1 MIAAQNV
8 KNSTYA
14 ILGLGRSGLSAA
26 AALKAGGAK
35 IFCLDDNIN
44 NLKIAE
50 ELGYACTVPNQINWN
65 EIDVLLV
72 SPGVPHNY
80 PKPHIVVSA
89 AIENGVAIDN
99 DIGLFFRSIG
109 SSDWEKFGSIP
120 KIIAVT
126 GSNGKSTTSAL
137 IHHILQCEKRPSQL
151 TGNIGKGVFDLE
163 PLTDGETV
171 ILELSSYQ
179 TEVANSLTPD
189 VAVFTNFTPDHLERH
204 GGIGGYYAA
213 KKRLFISGC
222 PDRSVIGVDEFEGKL
237 LAQELADHLH
247 DDRIIRV
254 SGSRKITNLGWT
266 VFANKGFLSEYRR
279 GKQLASL
286 DLREFKA
293 LQGSHNHQ
301 NACAAYAVVRSLGIG
316 PRSILKALKSFTGL
330 AHRSQLVNEISGVV
344 FINDSKATN
353 VDATRHALKIY
364 KNIHLIIGGQAK
376 ENNFDQLQDSI
387 ENVSRIYPMGE
398 AASVIASSF
407 KGQKMEQFN
416 TLEQALERAISYS
429 RKGDTILF
437 SPACASFDQY
447 LNFEERGNHFISL
460 VKEYRNNLI

>member
-1 MIAAQNV
+1 MIPAQNV
-8 KNSTYA
+8 KNSNYA

-26 AALKAGGAK
+26 AALNAGGANVL
-35 IFCLDDNIN
+35 CLDDNIN

-353 VDATRHALKIY
+353 VESAMKSLETFPKVRWICGGEQKEEDISRLNNVLTNVKKAYVIGTNTAKFSSQISCEFEICNTMDIAVKKAFNDAS
-364 KNIHLIIGGQAK
+364 
-376 ENNFDQLQDSI
+376 D
-387 ENVSRIYPMGE
+387 GE
-398 AASVIASSF
+398 TVLLA
-407 KGQKMEQFN
+407 
-416 TLEQALERAISYS
+416 
-429 RKGDTILF
+429 
-437 SPACASFDQY
+437 PATASFDQY
-447 LNFEERGNHFISL
+447 SSFEERGKAF
-460 VKEYRNNLI
+460 EYEIKKLM

>member
-1 MIAAQNV
+1 MISAQNV
-8 KNSTYA
+8 KNISYA
-14 ILGLGRSGLSAA
+14 VLGLGRSGLSVA

-35 IFCLDDNIN
+35 ILCLDDNME

-50 ELGYACTVPNQINWN
+50 DLGFTCTFPGKINWN

-72 SPGVPHNY
+72 SPGVPHHY

-99 DIGLFFRSIG
+99 DIGLFFRSVG
-109 SSDWEKFGSIP
+109 SPEWEKFESIP
-120 KIIAVT
+120 KIVAVT

-137 IHHILQCEKRPSQL
+137 IHHIMQCENRPSQL
-151 TGNIGKGVFDLE
+151 AGNIGKGVFDLE
-163 PLTDGETV
+163 PLTDGETI

-222 PDRSVIGVDEFEGKL
+222 PDRSVIGVDEFEGQL
-237 LAQELADHLH
+237 LAQELADHMH
-247 DDRIIRV
+247 DDRIIKV
-254 SGSRKITNLGWT
+254 SNCRKITSLGWN

-279 GKQLASL
+279 GKQVASI
-286 DLREFKA
+286 DLRKCTA

-301 NACAAYAVVRSLGIG
+301 NACAAYAAVRTLGVG
-316 PRSILKALKSFTGL
+316 PRSVEKALRSFNGL
-330 AHRSQLVNEISGVV
+330 PHRLQLVTEIDGVV

-353 VDATRHALKIY
+353 VESAMKALETFSKVRWICGGLQKEEDISRLNNVLANVKKAY
-364 KNIHLIIGGQAK
+364 VIGTNTAK
-376 ENNFDQLQDSI
+376 F
-387 ENVSRIYPMGE
+387 
-398 AASVIASSF
+398 ASQISCKFEIS
-407 KGQKMEQFN
+407 N
-416 TLEQALERAISYS
+416 TLNKAVKNAFNDAKDGE
-429 RKGDTILF
+429 TILF
-437 SPACASFDQY
+437 SPAAASFDQY
-447 LNFEERGNHFISL
+447 SSFEERGRAFEHEIKKL
-460 VKEYRNNLI
+460 L

>member
-1 MIAAQNV
+1 MIPAQNV
-8 KNSTYA
+8 KNSTYV
-14 ILGLGRSGLSAA
+14 ILGLGRSGLAAA

-50 ELGYACTVPNQINWN
+50 ELGFACTVPNQINWN

-279 GKQLASL
+279 GKQVASL

-316 PRSILKALKSFTGL
+316 PRSIAKALKSFTGL
-330 AHRSQLVNEISGVV
+330 AHRSQLVTEISGVV

-353 VDATRHALKIY
+353 VESAMKSLETFPKVRWICGGEQKEEDISRLNNVLTNVKKAYVIGTNTAKFSSQISCEFEICNTMDIAVKKAFNDAS
-364 KNIHLIIGGQAK
+364 
-376 ENNFDQLQDSI
+376 D
-387 ENVSRIYPMGE
+387 GE
-398 AASVIASSF
+398 TVLLA
-407 KGQKMEQFN
+407 
-416 TLEQALERAISYS
+416 
-429 RKGDTILF
+429 
-437 SPACASFDQY
+437 PATASFDQY
-447 LNFEERGNHFISL
+447 SSFEERGKAF
-460 VKEYRNNLI
+460 EYEIKKLM

>member
-1 MIAAQNV
+1 MIPAQNV
-8 KNSTYA
+8 KNKNYA

-26 AALKAGGAK
+26 RALKAGGAS
-35 IFCLDDNIN
+35 ILCLDDNIK

-50 ELGYACTVPNQINWN
+50 ELGFTCTVPEKINWN

-72 SPGVPHNY
+72 SPGVPYHH
-80 PKPHIVVSA
+80 PKPHFVVSA

-99 DIGLFFRSIG
+99 DIGLFFKSIG
-109 SSDWEKFGSIP
+109 SADWEKFESIP

-137 IHHILQCEKRPSQL
+137 IHHILQYENRPSQL
-151 TGNIGKGVFDLE
+151 AGNIGKGVFDLE
-163 PLTDGETV
+163 PLTDGETI

-189 VAVFTNFTPDHLERH
+189 VAVFTNFTPDHLDRH

-237 LAQELADHLH
+237 LAQELADYLH

-254 SGSRKITNLGWT
+254 SSSRKITSLGWT
-266 VFANKGFLSEYRR
+266 VFANNGFLSEYRR
-279 GKQLASL
+279 GKQVASL
-286 DLREFKA
+286 DLRKCNA

-301 NACAAYAVVRSLGIG
+301 NACAAYAAVRTLGVG
-316 PRSILKALKSFTGL
+316 PRSVEKALKNFTGL
-330 AHRSQLVNEISGVV
+330 AHRSQLVAQISGVV

-353 VDATRHALKIY
+353 I
-364 KNIHLIIGGQAK
+364 
-376 ENNFDQLQDSI
+376 DSA
-387 ENVSRIYPMGE
+387 M
-398 AASVIASSF
+398 
-407 KGQKMEQFN
+407 K
-416 TLEQALERAISYS
+416 ALETFPKIRWICGGELKEGDISRLNNVLKNVKKAYVIGTNTA
-429 RKGDTILF
+429 KF
-437 SPACASFDQY
+437 SSQISCEFEICNTMDIAVKKAFNDAKDSETVLLAPAAASFDQFSS
-447 LNFEERGNHFISL
+447 FEERGKAFEHEIKKL
-460 VKEYRNNLI
+460 M

>member
-1 MIAAQNV
+1 MISAHNL
-8 KNSTYA
+8 KNTSYA
-14 ILGLGRSGLSAA
+14 ILGLGRSGLSVAK
-26 AALKAGGAK
+26 ALTASGAK
-35 IFCLDDNIN
+35 ILCLDDNID

-50 ELGYACTVPNQINWN
+50 NLGFACKLPDKINWN

-72 SPGVPHNY
+72 SPGVPHHY
-80 PKPHIVVSA
+80 PKPHSVVSA

-99 DIGLFFRSIG
+99 DIGLFFRFAG
-109 SSDWEKFGSIP
+109 SADWGKFESIP

-137 IHHILQCEKRPSQL
+137 IHHILKADNRPSQL
-151 TGNIGKGVFDLE
+151 AGNIGKGVFDLE

-213 KKRLFISGC
+213 KKRLFTSGW

-237 LAQELADHLH
+237 LAQQLADHLH

-254 SGSRKITNLGWT
+254 SSSSKITNLGWA
-266 VFANKGFLSEYRR
+266 VFANKGFLSEYRL
-279 GKQLASL
+279 GKQVASL
-286 DLREFKA
+286 DLRKCNA

-301 NACAAYAVVRSLGIG
+301 NACAAYAAVRALGIG
-316 PRSILKALKSFTGL
+316 PRSIEEALNSFTGL
-330 AHRSQLVNEISGVV
+330 AHRSQLVTKINGVV

-353 VDATRHALKIY
+353 VDSAMKSLETFPKVRWICGGEQKEQDISRLNKALTNVKKAY
-364 KNIHLIIGGQAK
+364 VIGANSARFSSQISCEFEICNTMDVAVKKAFSEAK
-376 ENNFDQLQDSI
+376 D
-387 ENVSRIYPMGE
+387 GE
-398 AASVIASSF
+398 TVLLAPAA
-407 KGQKMEQFN
+407 
-416 TLEQALERAISYS
+416 
-429 RKGDTILF
+429 
-437 SPACASFDQY
+437 ASFDQY
-447 LNFEERGNHFISL
+447 TSFEERGKAFEHEIKKL
-460 VKEYRNNLI
+460 M

>member
-1 MIAAQNV
+1 MISARNV
-8 KNSTYA
+8 KNTNYA

-26 AALKAGGAK
+26 AALNAGGANVL
-35 IFCLDDNIN
+35 CLDDNIN

-50 ELGYACTVPNQINWN
+50 DLGFTCTVADKINWN

-72 SPGVPHNY
+72 SPGVPHHY
-80 PKPHIVVSA
+80 PKPHTVVST

-99 DIGLFFRSIG
+99 DIGLFFRSIS
-109 SSDWEKFGSIP
+109 SSDWKKFESIP

-137 IHHILQCEKRPSQL
+137 IHHILQCENRPSQL
-151 TGNIGKGVFDLE
+151 AGNIGKGVFDLE

-171 ILELSSYQ
+171 VLELSSYQ

-189 VAVFTNFTPDHLERH
+189 IAVFTNFTPDHLERH

-222 PDRSVIGVDEFEGKL
+222 PDRSVIGVDEFEGKF

-254 SGSRKITNLGWT
+254 SASRKITDLGWT

-286 DLREFKA
+286 DLRKCKA
-293 LQGSHNHQ
+293 LQGAHNHQ
-301 NACAAYAVVRSLGIG
+301 NACAAYAAVRTLGIG
-316 PRSILKALKSFTGL
+316 PRSVEKALKSFTGL
-330 AHRSQLVNEISGVV
+330 AHRSQLVTELSGVV

-353 VDATRHALKIY
+353 VDSAMK
-364 KNIHLIIGGQAK
+364 
-376 ENNFDQLQDSI
+376 
-387 ENVSRIYPMGE
+387 
-398 AASVIASSF
+398 
-407 KGQKMEQFN
+407 
-416 TLEQALERAISYS
+416 ALETFAKVRWICGGEQKEEDISRLNNVLTNVEKAYVIGTDAA
-429 RKGDTILF
+429 KF
-437 SPACASFDQY
+437 SSQISCEFEICNTMDVAVKKAFNDAKDGETVLLAPAAASFDQY
-447 LNFEERGNHFISL
+447 SSFEERGRAFELEIEKL
-460 VKEYRNNLI
+460 V

>member
-1 MIAAQNV
+1 MIPAQNV

-50 ELGYACTVPNQINWN
+50 ELGYDCTVPNQINWN

-80 PKPHIVVSA
+80 PKPHIVVST

-279 GKQLASL
+279 GKQVASL

-316 PRSILKALKSFTGL
+316 PRSIAKALKSFTGL
-330 AHRSQLVNEISGVV
+330 AHRSQLVTEISGVV

-353 VDATRHALKIY
+353 VESAMK
-364 KNIHLIIGGQAK
+364 
-376 ENNFDQLQDSI
+376 SI
-387 ENVSRIYPMGE
+387 ETFPKVRWICGGEQKEEDISRLNNVLTNVKKAYVIGTNTAKFSSQISCEFEICNTMDIAVKKAFNDASDGE
-398 AASVIASSF
+398 TVLLA
-407 KGQKMEQFN
+407 
-416 TLEQALERAISYS
+416 
-429 RKGDTILF
+429 
-437 SPACASFDQY
+437 PATASFDQY
-447 LNFEERGNHFISL
+447 SSFEERGKAF
-460 VKEYRNNLI
+460 EYEIKKLM

>member
-1 MIAAQNV
+1 MIPARNV
-8 KNSTYA
+8 KNTSYA

-26 AALKAGGAK
+26 VALNAGGAK
-35 IFCLDDNIN
+35 VLCLDDNIN

-50 ELGYACTVPNQINWN
+50 DLGFSCTVADKINWN

-72 SPGVPHNY
+72 SPGVPHHY
-80 PKPHIVVSA
+80 PKPHTVVSK

-99 DIGLFFRSIG
+99 DIGLFFRSIN
-109 SSDWEKFGSIP
+109 SSDWKKFDSIP

-137 IHHILQCEKRPSQL
+137 IHHILQCENRPSQL
-151 TGNIGKGVFDLE
+151 AGNIGKGVFDLE
-163 PLTDGETV
+163 PLIDGETV

-213 KKRLFISGC
+213 KKRLFISGF
-222 PDRSVIGVDEFEGKL
+222 PDRSVIGVDEFEGKF

-254 SGSRKITNLGWT
+254 SGSRKITNPGWT

-279 GKQLASL
+279 GKQVASL
-286 DLREFKA
+286 DLRKCKA
-293 LQGSHNHQ
+293 LQGAHYHQ
-301 NACAAYAVVRSLGIG
+301 NACAAYAAVRTLGIG
-316 PRSILKALKSFTGL
+316 PSSVEKALNSFTGL
-330 AHRSQLVNEISGVV
+330 EHRSQFVTEISGVS

-353 VDATRHALKIY
+353 VDSAMKALETFAKVRWICGGEQKEEDLSRLNNVLTEVKKAY
-364 KNIHLIIGGQAK
+364 IIGTKAAK
-376 ENNFDQLQDSI
+376 FSLQINCEFEICSTMDVAVKKAF
-387 ENVSRIYPMGE
+387 NDAKRGE
-398 AASVIASSF
+398 TVLLA
-407 KGQKMEQFN
+407 
-416 TLEQALERAISYS
+416 
-429 RKGDTILF
+429 
-437 SPACASFDQY
+437 PATASFDQY
-447 LNFEERGNHFISL
+447 SSFEERGKAFEQAVRKL
-460 VKEYRNNLI
+460 V

>member
-1 MIAAQNV
+1 MIPAQNV

-279 GKQLASL
+279 GKQVASL

-316 PRSILKALKSFTGL
+316 PRSISKALKSFTGL
-330 AHRSQLVNEISGVV
+330 AHRSQLVTEISGVV

-353 VDATRHALKIY
+353 VESAMKSLETFPKVRWICGGEQKEEDISRLNSVLTNVKKAYVIGTNTAKFSSQISCEFEICNTMDIAVKKAFNDAS
-364 KNIHLIIGGQAK
+364 
-376 ENNFDQLQDSI
+376 D
-387 ENVSRIYPMGE
+387 GE
-398 AASVIASSF
+398 TVLLA
-407 KGQKMEQFN
+407 
-416 TLEQALERAISYS
+416 
-429 RKGDTILF
+429 
-437 SPACASFDQY
+437 PATASFDQY
-447 LNFEERGNHFISL
+447 SSFEERGKAFECEIKKL
-460 VKEYRNNLI
+460 M

>member
-1 MIAAQNV
+1 MIPAQNV

-99 DIGLFFRSIG
+99 DIGLFFRSVG

-151 TGNIGKGVFDLE
+151 AGNIGKGVFDLE

-266 VFANKGFLSEYRR
+266 VFANKGFLSEFRR

-316 PRSILKALKSFTGL
+316 PRSIAKALKSFTGL
-330 AHRSQLVNEISGVV
+330 AHRSQLVTEISGVV

-353 VDATRHALKIY
+353 VESAMKSLETFPKVRWICGGEQKEEDISRLNNALTNVKKAYVIGTNTAKFSSQISCEFEICNTMDIAVKKAFNDAS
-364 KNIHLIIGGQAK
+364 
-376 ENNFDQLQDSI
+376 D
-387 ENVSRIYPMGE
+387 GE
-398 AASVIASSF
+398 TVLLA
-407 KGQKMEQFN
+407 
-416 TLEQALERAISYS
+416 
-429 RKGDTILF
+429 
-437 SPACASFDQY
+437 PATASFDQY
-447 LNFEERGNHFISL
+447 SSFEERGKAF
-460 VKEYRNNLI
+460 EYEIKKLM

>member
-1 MIAAQNV
+1 MISAQNV
-8 KNSTYA
+8 KNTSYA

-35 IFCLDDNIN
+35 ILCLDDNIN
-44 NLKIAE
+44 NLKKAE
-50 ELGYACTVPNQINWN
+50 ELGFTCTIPDKLNWN

-72 SPGVPHNY
+72 SPGVPHHY

-109 SSDWEKFGSIP
+109 SADWIKFDSIP

-137 IHHILQCEKRPSQL
+137 IHHILRCEGRPSQL
-151 TGNIGKGVFDLE
+151 AGNIGKGVFDLE
-163 PLTDGETV
+163 PLTDGETI

-179 TEVANSLTPD
+179 TEVANSITPD
-189 VAVFTNFTPDHLERH
+189 IAVFTNFTPDHLERH

-222 PDRSVIGVDEFEGKL
+222 PDRSVIGVDEFEGQL
-237 LAQELADHLH
+237 LAQEIADHSH
-247 DDRIIRV
+247 DDRVIRV
-254 SGSRKITNLGWT
+254 SSSKKITNIGWS

-279 GKQLASL
+279 GKQVASL
-286 DLREFKA
+286 DLRKCTA

-301 NACAAYAVVRSLGIG
+301 NACAAYAAVRSLGLG
-316 PRSILKALKSFTGL
+316 PRSIEKALESFNGL
-330 AHRSQLVNEISGVV
+330 SHRSQLVTEIGGVV

-353 VDATRHALKIY
+353 VDSAMKALATFSKVRWICGGEQKEEDISRLNNVLNNVKKAY
-364 KNIHLIIGGQAK
+364 VIGANTEKFSSQISCEFENCNTMDIAVQKAFRDAQA
-376 ENNFDQLQDSI
+376 
-387 ENVSRIYPMGE
+387 
-398 AASVIASSF
+398 
-407 KGQKMEQFN
+407 
-416 TLEQALERAISYS
+416 
-429 RKGDTILF
+429 GDTVLLA
-437 SPACASFDQY
+437 PAAASFDQY
-447 LNFEERGNHFISL
+447 GSFEERGQAFEHEIKKL
-460 VKEYRNNLI
+460 V

>member
-1 MIAAQNV
+1 MIPAQNV

-316 PRSILKALKSFTGL
+316 PRSIAKALKSFTGL
-330 AHRSQLVNEISGVV
+330 AHRSQLVTEISGVV

-353 VDATRHALKIY
+353 VESAMKSLETFPKVRWICGGEQKEEDISRLNNVLTNVKKAYVIGTNTAKFSSQISCEFEICNTMDIAVKKAFNDAS
-364 KNIHLIIGGQAK
+364 
-376 ENNFDQLQDSI
+376 D
-387 ENVSRIYPMGE
+387 GE
-398 AASVIASSF
+398 TVLLA
-407 KGQKMEQFN
+407 
-416 TLEQALERAISYS
+416 
-429 RKGDTILF
+429 
-437 SPACASFDQY
+437 PATASFDQY
-447 LNFEERGNHFISL
+447 SSFEERGKAF
-460 VKEYRNNLI
+460 EYEIKKLM

>member
-1 MIAAQNV
+1 MIPAQNV

-50 ELGYACTVPNQINWN
+50 ELGFACTVPNQINWN

-126 GSNGKSTTSAL
+126 GSNGKSTTSSL

-151 TGNIGKGVFDLE
+151 TGNIGKGVFDLK
-163 PLTDGETV
+163 PLTDGETI

-279 GKQLASL
+279 GKQVASL

-316 PRSILKALKSFTGL
+316 PRSIAKALKSFTGL
-330 AHRSQLVNEISGVV
+330 AHRSQLVTEISGVV

-353 VDATRHALKIY
+353 VESAMKSLETFPKVRWICGGEQKEEDISRLNNVLTNVKKAYVIGTNTAKFSSQISCEFEICSTMDIAVKKAFNDAS
-364 KNIHLIIGGQAK
+364 
-376 ENNFDQLQDSI
+376 D
-387 ENVSRIYPMGE
+387 GE
-398 AASVIASSF
+398 TVLLA
-407 KGQKMEQFN
+407 
-416 TLEQALERAISYS
+416 
-429 RKGDTILF
+429 
-437 SPACASFDQY
+437 PATASFDQY
-447 LNFEERGNHFISL
+447 SSFEERGKAF
-460 VKEYRNNLI
+460 EYEIKKLM

>member
-1 MIAAQNV
+1 MIPAQNV

-50 ELGYACTVPNQINWN
+50 ELGFACTVPNQINWN

-109 SSDWEKFGSIP
+109 SPDWKKFGSIP

-126 GSNGKSTTSAL
+126 GSNGKSTTSSL

-279 GKQLASL
+279 GKQVASL

-316 PRSILKALKSFTGL
+316 PRSIAKALKSFTGL
-330 AHRSQLVNEISGVV
+330 AHRSQLVTEISGVV

-353 VDATRHALKIY
+353 VESAMKSLETFPKVRWICGGEQKEEDISRLNNVLTNVKKAYVIGTNTAKFSSQISCEFEICNTMDIAVKKAFNDAS
-364 KNIHLIIGGQAK
+364 
-376 ENNFDQLQDSI
+376 D
-387 ENVSRIYPMGE
+387 GE
-398 AASVIASSF
+398 TVLLA
-407 KGQKMEQFN
+407 
-416 TLEQALERAISYS
+416 
-429 RKGDTILF
+429 
-437 SPACASFDQY
+437 PATASFDQY
-447 LNFEERGNHFISL
+447 SSFEERGKAF
-460 VKEYRNNLI
+460 EYEIKKLM

>member
-1 MIAAQNV
+1 MIPAQNV

-163 PLTDGETV
+163 PLIDGETV

-266 VFANKGFLSEYRR
+266 VFANKGFLLEYRR
-279 GKQLASL
+279 GKQVASL

-316 PRSILKALKSFTGL
+316 PRSIAKALKSFTGL
-330 AHRSQLVNEISGVV
+330 AHRSQLVTEISGVV

-353 VDATRHALKIY
+353 VESAMKSLETFPKVRWICGGEQKEEDISRLNNVLTNVKKAYVIGTNTAKFSSQISCEFEICNTMDIAVKKAFNDAS
-364 KNIHLIIGGQAK
+364 
-376 ENNFDQLQDSI
+376 D
-387 ENVSRIYPMGE
+387 GE
-398 AASVIASSF
+398 TVLLA
-407 KGQKMEQFN
+407 
-416 TLEQALERAISYS
+416 
-429 RKGDTILF
+429 
-437 SPACASFDQY
+437 PATASFDQY
-447 LNFEERGNHFISL
+447 SSFEERGKAF
-460 VKEYRNNLI
+460 EYEIKKLM

>member
-1 MIAAQNV
+1 MIPAQNV

-353 VDATRHALKIY
+353 VESAMKSLETFPKVRWICGGEQKEEDISRLNNVLTNVKKAYVIGTNTAKFSSQISCEFEICNTMDIAVKKAFNDAS
-364 KNIHLIIGGQAK
+364 
-376 ENNFDQLQDSI
+376 D
-387 ENVSRIYPMGE
+387 GE
-398 AASVIASSF
+398 TVLLA
-407 KGQKMEQFN
+407 
-416 TLEQALERAISYS
+416 
-429 RKGDTILF
+429 
-437 SPACASFDQY
+437 PATASFDQY
-447 LNFEERGNHFISL
+447 SSFEERGKAF
-460 VKEYRNNLI
+460 EYEIKKLM